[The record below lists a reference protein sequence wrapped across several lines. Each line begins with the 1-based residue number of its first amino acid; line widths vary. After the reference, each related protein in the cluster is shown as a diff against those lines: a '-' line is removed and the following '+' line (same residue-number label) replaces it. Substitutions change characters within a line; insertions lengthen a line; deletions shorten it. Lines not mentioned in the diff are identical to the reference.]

1 MRLGKYSFIKCLILL
16 TISIGTNNHIIGQT
30 DSVKAAFETF
40 EYEDGDT
47 TYLMKKYFL
56 VIYTTGPNRN
66 QSDEEANKLQTKHL
80 AYQSQMA
87 EDKKICL
94 AGPFGDDGDWRGV
107 LVLSVPDET
116 AAKVLV
122 DNDPMVKAGRLGYI
136 IKPWWAAVGSKL
148 F

>member
-1 MRLGKYSFIKCLILL
+1 L

-30 DSVKAAFETF
+30 DSVKVAFETF